1 MRMRKKKH
9 GDERISACSEYTCE
23 NPTQYKGAWRELFE
37 KRLGESCKGKRLE
50 LEIGCGKGSFITE
63 TAVRNPDT
71 LYCAV
76 ERVRDVIMLAMEK
89 AKAAEVKNV
98 IFLNLNAQYIRDYFD
113 DGEIDRIYLNFS
125 DPWVKARHAKRRLT
139 SENFLN
145 DYRALLSD
153 GGAVFFK
160 TDNRGLFDYSLESFA
175 ENGWRLE
182 HITFDLHASE
192 YAEGNIMTEY
202 ERNFSSKGQPIH
214 RLEAYR

>member
-1 MRMRKKKH
+1 MQNSVFGQVIK
-9 GDERISACSEYTCE
+9 
-23 NPTQYKGAWRELFE
+23 
-37 KRLGESCKGKRLE
+37 
-50 LEIGCGKGSFITE
+50 
-63 TAVRNPDT
+63 
-71 LYCAV
+71 
-76 ERVRDVIMLAMEK
+76 IMLAMEK

-139 SENFLN
+139 SESFLN